1 MKNIVIYGAPAAGKG
16 SQCEKLVEKYKYN
29 HISTGDLFRNLDD
42 STEFNRKIHETIS
55 KGNLVDDETT
65 SKLVQNHLDTLGKG
79 PVVLDGFP
87 RNLNQAK
94 ILDTFFDNYVVI
106 NIEVSE
112 QVALERALGRVTCS
126 KCSKIYNKYS
136 EAMKP
141 LKDGVCDVCGGELVG
156 RSDDNEES
164 FKNRY
169 NIYMNNVESLL
180 NYYKEKD
187 LLFIVNSDQ
196 KSPDEIFEEIE
207 KVIK

>member
-16 SQCEKLVEKYKYN
+16 SICEKLVEKYKYN
-29 HISTGDLFRNLDD
+29 HISTGNLFRNLDD
-42 STEFNRKIHETIS
+42 STEFNRKIHETIA

-65 SKLVQNHLDTLGKG
+65 SKLVQNHLETLDNN
-79 PVVLDGFP
+79 PIVLDGFP

-94 ILDTFFDNYVVI
+94 ILDTFFDNYIVI

-112 QVALERALGRVTCS
+112 MVALERALGRVTCS
-126 KCSKIYNKYS
+126 KCGKIYNKYS
-136 EAMKP
+136 ESMKP
-141 LKDGVCDVCGGELVG
+141 LKEGICDVCGGDLVG

-164 FKNRY
+164 FKTRY

-180 NYYKEKD
+180 NYYSEKN
-187 LLFIVNSDQ
+187 LLFIINSDQ
-196 KSPDEIFEEIE
+196 KSPNEIFEEIE

>member
-16 SQCEKLVEKYKYN
+16 SICEKLVEKYKYN
-29 HISTGDLFRNLDD
+29 HISTGNLFRNLDD
-42 STEFNRKIHETIS
+42 STEFNRKIHETIA

-65 SKLVQNHLDTLGKG
+65 SKLVQNHLETLDNN
-79 PVVLDGFP
+79 PIVLDGFP

-94 ILDTFFDNYVVI
+94 ILDTFFDNYIVI

-112 QVALERALGRVTCS
+112 MVALERALGRVTCS
-126 KCSKIYNKYS
+126 KCGKIYNKYS

-141 LKDGVCDVCGGELVG
+141 LKEGICDVCGGDLVG

-164 FKNRY
+164 FKTRY

-180 NYYKEKD
+180 NYYSEKN
-187 LLFIVNSDQ
+187 LLFIINSDQ
-196 KSPDEIFEEIE
+196 KSPNEIFEEIE